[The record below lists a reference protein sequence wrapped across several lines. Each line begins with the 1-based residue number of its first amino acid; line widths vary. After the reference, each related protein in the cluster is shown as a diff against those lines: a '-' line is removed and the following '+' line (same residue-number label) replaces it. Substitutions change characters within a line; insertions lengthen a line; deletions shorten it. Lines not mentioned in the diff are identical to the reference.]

1 MMNALAWARRALILL
16 AVAAALFPL
25 AWMANASLRPHGEI
39 LRAPWA
45 LAAAPSLTNY
55 REVWLRVDFGRAF
68 ANSLLIT
75 AGAVAV
81 LTLVGALAGFA
92 FARYRFPGQR
102 LLWGLFLAGLFLP
115 IHACLIPLY
124 RGEALLGIGRS
135 GWSQLYL
142 AAVYVAF
149 NLSFTIYL
157 LHRFFRQLPPELD
170 EAARVDG
177 CSGLR
182 LWWYLYLPLSLPALT
197 VTALVNAVM
206 IWNEFAFALVLL
218 PASRFQTLPLIVKSF
233 ADETGQDLGLTTAA
247 MTLATLPIVAL
258 FLATQRWLITGMT
271 SGAVKG

>member
-1 MMNALAWARRALILL
+1 MKAALTWALRGLIVL
-16 AVAAALFPL
+16 AVGAALFPL
-25 AWMANASLRPHGEI
+25 AWMVNSSLRPHAEI

-45 LAAAPSLTNY
+45 LPAAPSLANY
-55 REVWLRVDFGRAF
+55 HEVWQRVDFGRAF

-75 AGAVAV
+75 VSAVAV

-124 RGEALLGIGRS
+124 RAEALLGLGRV
-135 GWSQLYL
+135 GGAQLYL

-149 NLSFTIYL
+149 NLSFTVYL

-170 EAARVDG
+170 EAARMDG

-182 LWWYLYLPLSLPALT
+182 LWWHLYLPLSLPALT
-197 VTALVNAVM
+197 VTALVNTVM

-218 PASRFQTLPLIVKSF
+218 PASRYQTLPLIVKSF

-247 MTLATLPIVAL
+247 MTLATVPVVLL
-258 FLATQRWLITGMT
+258 FLLAQRWLIAGMT